1 MLQKI
6 DTLMSSVSLARHVD
20 ICQETYYLF
29 YWTLTIAVCC
39 VFSYVYIR
47 MLSSLTEI
55 IEVHLQRFL
64 LNLMVV
70 VTPILVV
77 TGVLYDT

>member
-1 MLQKI
+1 M
-6 DTLMSSVSLARHVD
+6 A
-20 ICQETYYLF
+20 
-29 YWTLTIAVCC
+29 ACC

-77 TGVLYDT
+77 TGVLYDTWGILLNKAFMTINSILNLFLLRKEEATTNNR

>member
-1 MLQKI
+1 M
-6 DTLMSSVSLARHVD
+6 
-20 ICQETYYLF
+20 
-29 YWTLTIAVCC
+29 AVCC

-47 MLSSLTEI
+47 MLSGLTGI

-64 LNLMVV
+64 LNRMVV

>member
-1 MLQKI
+1 M
-6 DTLMSSVSLARHVD
+6 A
-20 ICQETYYLF
+20 
-29 YWTLTIAVCC
+29 ACC